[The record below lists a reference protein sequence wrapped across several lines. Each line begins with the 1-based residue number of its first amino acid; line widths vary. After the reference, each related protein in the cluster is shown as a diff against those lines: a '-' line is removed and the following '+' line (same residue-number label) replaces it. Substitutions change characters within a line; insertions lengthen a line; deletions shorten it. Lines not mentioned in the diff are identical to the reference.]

1 MIQVSTQAELQA
13 ALNNKE
19 ALIQLTANIP
29 VASQINIQYDVTITS
44 ASPTEQFKL
53 FKTSD
58 YYSYMFRVINGGTLT
73 LQNIILDGSIQPAD
87 NTANRSLIYV
97 TGGSLNL
104 LNDSSLMNNTAY
116 SEGGGVFVSGSSS
129 YVNSFTMTGN
139 ARITNCSS
147 RTWGGGISLVTQNSQ
162 DHFTIEGES
171 LITSNTAA
179 NGGGIAYRSLLEGI
193 GGRLTLKDQVK
204 ITANTASSTGG
215 GITFSGLRAGNS
227 APALLTLGGN
237 VVFSGNHAVHG
248 GGIYFYSANAGDS
261 LVTSGSASVTGNTAS
276 GNGGGICF
284 LAPLAS
290 ASVSFAGLSLTDNT
304 AGTGGALYLLAD
316 AGGSV
321 TMSQTEISN
330 NHSVNGASG
339 SGGGLW
345 IQNRSVEEEL
355 SVSMSESSVT
365 GNNASANGG
374 GMAVYGGPGTF
385 RFQSSANTY
394 SGNTAELEGGGVL
407 INGAGAGT
415 LDFFQDTIT
424 DNTADGSA
432 GGLYYAN
439 LSDGLTSNLT
449 ITACTISRNIAGF
462 TGGGL
467 RISSGQ
473 GVLNTN
479 ITDSTI
485 ASNTARQSSGGGI
498 WNGGDQDLLT
508 IAGTTSVTENLTE
521 EGNGGGIYFNSDN
534 GTLTLKDNVKINYN
548 HADMHSSDTGNHGG
562 GISVVPGKVT
572 IQDSAEIAYNS
583 ALKYGGG
590 ISLAEH
596 SSISMNGGSI
606 HDNHSYQSGGGVWN
620 HDESSFTMTGGSVE
634 NNTAAYGGGF
644 YNDLGGILIF
654 TGGSIHGNTSTV
666 YASGIYNDG
675 LMYAES
681 LRELSNGIYITNLE
695 SIIRL
700 TAPLENGSVIQ
711 LDSSGYVTPNAEGT
725 PIIVGAAADSY
736 PVLTQADADA
746 FKKPP
751 KGFDNWIIKLSDDHT
766 QVLLV
771 PVTNYTV
778 TFDGNDR
785 CCPHAQCIPS
795 PVTVPESTAVIL
807 PEQIPFR
814 RGARF
819 LSWNTDPCGKGTPY
833 YPGENIS
840 GLTSDLTLYAIWRW
854 CLW

>member
-1 MIQVSTQAELQA
+1 M
-13 ALNNKE
+13 
-19 ALIQLTANIP
+19 IQLTANIP

-44 ASPTEQFKL
+44 TSPTEQFKL

-147 RTWGGGISLVTQNSQ
+147 RTWGGGISL
-162 DHFTIEGES
+162 
-171 LITSNTAA
+171 
-179 NGGGIAYRSLLEGI
+179 
-193 GGRLTLKDQVK
+193 
-204 ITANTASSTGG
+204 
-215 GITFSGLRAGNS
+215 
-227 APALLTLGGN
+227 
-237 VVFSGNHAVHG
+237 
-248 GGIYFYSANAGDS
+248 
-261 LVTSGSASVTGNTAS
+261 
-276 GNGGGICF
+276 
-284 LAPLAS
+284 
-290 ASVSFAGLSLTDNT
+290 
-304 AGTGGALYLLAD
+304 
-316 AGGSV
+316 
-321 TMSQTEISN
+321 
-330 NHSVNGASG
+330 
-339 SGGGLW
+339 
-345 IQNRSVEEEL
+345 
-355 SVSMSESSVT
+355 
-365 GNNASANGG
+365 
-374 GMAVYGGPGTF
+374 
-385 RFQSSANTY
+385 
-394 SGNTAELEGGGVL
+394 
-407 INGAGAGT
+407 
-415 LDFFQDTIT
+415 
-424 DNTADGSA
+424 
-432 GGLYYAN
+432 
-439 LSDGLTSNLT
+439 
-449 ITACTISRNIAGF
+449 
-462 TGGGL
+462 
-467 RISSGQ
+467 
-473 GVLNTN
+473 
-479 ITDSTI
+479 
-485 ASNTARQSSGGGI
+485 
-498 WNGGDQDLLT
+498 
-508 IAGTTSVTENLTE
+508 
-521 EGNGGGIYFNSDN
+521 
-534 GTLTLKDNVKINYN
+534 
-548 HADMHSSDTGNHGG
+548 
-562 GISVVPGKVT
+562 
-572 IQDSAEIAYNS
+572 
-583 ALKYGGG
+583 
-590 ISLAEH
+590 AEH
-596 SSISMNGGSI
+596 SSVSMNGGSI

-644 YNDLGGILIF
+644 YNDLGGLLIF

-681 LRELSNGIYITNLE
+681 LRELSNGIYIANLD

-711 LDSSGYVTPNAEGT
+711 LDSSDYVTPNAEGT

-746 FKKPP
+746 FEKPP

-833 YPGENIS
+833 YPGESIS

-854 CLW
+854 CL